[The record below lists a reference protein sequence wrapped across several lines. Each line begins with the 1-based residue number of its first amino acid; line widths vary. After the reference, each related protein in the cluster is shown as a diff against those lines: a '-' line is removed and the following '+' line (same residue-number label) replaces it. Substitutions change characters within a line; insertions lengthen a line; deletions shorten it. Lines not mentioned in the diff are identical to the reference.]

1 MCGIIGSI
9 TKLKNEN
16 LFSIASELQNHRGP
30 DSSGSY
36 YFNTDNFNISLGHQR
51 LAIIDLSS
59 DSNQPM
65 ISKSKNSVLIFNGE
79 IYNYLEIRDL
89 LEKEGEE
96 FESSGD
102 TEILLKALDTW
113 GIDKTLKKLNGMWAF
128 AWLNKKQNTIYLSRD
143 RFGEKPLYYS
153 QSNGEIIFASE
164 IKTLLSLA
172 KIKFHL
178 DFHTIKKY
186 LEFGIMNDNENTFF
200 KDIKQIKPS
209 TYSRLIF
216 KDKDINIKEKN
227 YWKYDVDKKT
237 NLNFESHTDEL
248 REVFRESV
256 KIRLRSDVPVGILL
270 SGGIDSSSIAAIAKK
285 INSNQIN
292 LLSGVSEE
300 SEFDETKYIDI
311 MQKHLDWPIHKVKLD
326 DNPKNLFEKLK
337 IATWYADTPLSSL
350 SNLAHFLL
358 MAKAK
363 ENNIKVILS
372 GQGADELLCGYFK
385 YLPFY
390 MQEKIKKLD
399 IIGSLKLISGFIG
412 TKTFLNQF
420 TIADAKRYMP
430 NYFKFRRSSTF
441 GKSINSEKSINIGMG
456 FNSSVAERQIEDLNK
471 FSVPTLNH
479 FEDRMSMAHAR
490 EIRLP
495 FLDHNLVELIMSSPT
510 DFKLHNG
517 WTKYC
522 FRKAM
527 EKDLP
532 SEILWRKDKQGF
544 INPQGEWLKH
554 QLKNE
559 IISNYFSEESHIF
572 KLEIFDRKKLLDT
585 YAQYCKQK
593 INRGH
598 ISFKE
603 IFFPLAT
610 EIWLRVFSKSIIGI

>member
-1 MCGIIGSI
+1 
-9 TKLKNEN
+9 
-16 LFSIASELQNHRGP
+16 
-30 DSSGSY
+30 
-36 YFNTDNFNISLGHQR
+36 
-51 LAIIDLSS
+51 
-59 DSNQPM
+59 
-65 ISKSKNSVLIFNGE
+65 
-79 IYNYLEIRDL
+79 
-89 LEKEGEE
+89 
-96 FESSGD
+96 
-102 TEILLKALDTW
+102 
-113 GIDKTLKKLNGMWAF
+113 
-128 AWLNKKQNTIYLSRD
+128 
-143 RFGEKPLYYS
+143 
-153 QSNGEIIFASE
+153 
-164 IKTLLSLA
+164 
-172 KIKFHL
+172 
-178 DFHTIKKY
+178 
-186 LEFGIMNDNENTFF
+186 
-200 KDIKQIKPS
+200 
-209 TYSRLIF
+209 
-216 KDKDINIKEKN
+216 
-227 YWKYDVDKKT
+227 
-237 NLNFESHTDEL
+237 
-248 REVFRESV
+248 
-256 KIRLRSDVPVGILL
+256 
-270 SGGIDSSSIAAIAKK
+270 
-285 INSNQIN
+285 
-292 LLSGVSEE
+292 
-300 SEFDETKYIDI
+300 
-311 MQKHLDWPIHKVKLD
+311 
-326 DNPKNLFEKLK
+326 
-337 IATWYADTPLSSL
+337 
-350 SNLAHFLL
+350 
-358 MAKAK
+358 
-363 ENNIKVILS
+363 
-372 GQGADELLCGYFK
+372 
-385 YLPFY
+385 